1 MSELADQDLLSKYAN
16 CGDERAFKCLM
27 DRHREMVFATAVRSL
42 GDRALAEEVTQNV
55 FSALAAKAVRLREVK
70 SPAGWLYKSA
80 RLEVAMMVRGERRRR
95 RREAIG
101 AERLDEVRKGCDEG
115 VGATLDEAMD
125 GLAAEEQRLVV
136 MRFYE
141 GLSVGELAQR
151 LEITE
156 AAAQK
161 RVERAV
167 GRLRKRVALAG
178 WTLSGGSVSA
188 ADFLAVSAGMRVV
201 PVVGA
206 GAGLGGAGIAA
217 VFVGALIA
225 GAALFLNKGRQEA
238 APAIRET
245 AKIGEVSSVTQML
258 AVDDIEGIYA
268 LEDEAREPALGR
280 LVEYIAK
287 VDDKSYLRQLFL
299 RWSRLDAKR
308 SAIVAVALAEERE
321 NLFIEIAGD
330 AVGRWAEADPEQ
342 ASAFVLQRDAGRFY
356 ENELLNTLGEGVV
369 RALANID
376 AERAFG
382 FVQSLRVTTGAMFRA
397 IWDTVAARNY
407 SIDETLAW
415 LDSLEALESKE
426 VVFEIEHPEG
436 EVHFSH
442 VLHEAGERVIDNEKG
457 IISYPLEMGARKWAL
472 GTQLL
477 RKHFP
482 EDHDAIARLLVA
494 RGLRQAKWPA
504 MKAMLE
510 RDPVAGIEWYVESRE
525 AMDPGVRNNIMK
537 WLCEDHG
544 HSDMSLAAAFW
555 VAEGEGR
562 SAQTFIKELR
572 KSGLEESFME
582 ELAKLGNNQGSSL
595 KQEL

>member
-1 MSELADQDLLSKYAN
+1 MSELADQDLLSKYAS

-27 DRHREMVFATAVRSL
+27 DRHREMVFATAIRSL

-217 VFVGALIA
+217 VFVAALIV
-225 GAALFLNKGRQEA
+225 GAALFWNEARQEST
-238 APAIRET
+238 PAIQER
-245 AKIGEVSSVTQML
+245 ANIGEVSSVTQPL

-268 LEDEAREPALGR
+268 LEEEAREPALDR
-280 LVEYIAK
+280 LLEYIAE

-321 NLFIEIAGD
+321 NLFIEIAGES
-330 AVGRWAEADPEQ
+330 VGRWTEADPEQ
-342 ASAFVLQRDAGRFY
+342 ALAWVLERDAARFY
-356 ENELLNTLGEGVV
+356 ENELLNTVSEEVV
-369 RALANID
+369 RALTEID

-382 FVQSLRVTTGAMFRA
+382 FVQNLRVTTGAMFRA
-397 IWDTVAARNY
+397 IKDSVAARNY

-415 LDSLEALESKE
+415 LDSLETLERQD

-442 VLHEAGERVIDNEKG
+442 ILYEAGERVIDSEKG
-457 IISYPLEMGARKWAL
+457 IIVYPLEMGARKWAL

-477 RKHFP
+477 QKYLP
-482 EDHDAIARLLVA
+482 GDYDAIASLLVA

-510 RDPVAGIEWYVESRE
+510 RDPIAGIEWYVESRE
-525 AMDPGVRNNIMK
+525 TMDSRVRDNIMK
-537 WLCEDHG
+537 WLCGDHG

-562 SAQTFIKELR
+562 SASKFIEELQ
-572 KSGLEESFME
+572 KGGLEDAFIE
-582 ELAKLGNNQGSSL
+582 ELARMSDDKR
-595 KQEL
+595 